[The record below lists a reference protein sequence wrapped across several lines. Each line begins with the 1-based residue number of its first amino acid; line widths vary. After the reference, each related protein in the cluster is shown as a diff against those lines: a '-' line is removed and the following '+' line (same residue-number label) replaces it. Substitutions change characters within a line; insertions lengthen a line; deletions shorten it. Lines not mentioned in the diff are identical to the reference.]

1 MGKQSS
7 YERINVEEHMTT
19 NLVLTVIADDKP
31 GLVESLAQIIASNS
45 GNWLESSMSQLAGK
59 FAGILRVSVDEERVE
74 QLLEE
79 LNGLSSE
86 IKLVI
91 EKAVDE
97 SVDRQ
102 SQIIELN
109 LVGND
114 RPGIIKEISAAV
126 AALGINVQRLN
137 TECTPAPM
145 SSDALFKAEAT
156 LEVPEQVTLEQLQDR
171 PMGRE
176 MLSEVKGIMQ
186 QFTDFNIQLWC
197 FDTSVYS
204 YAKFDSTNIDDIDTY
219 EIVGG
224 GGTDFMCNW
233 KYMEENDIQPQRFVM
248 FTDGMPWD
256 SWGDENYC
264 DTVFIIHGS
273 EDIKPPFGNYAYYD
287 MKDK

>member
-1 MGKQSS
+1 
-7 YERINVEEHMTT
+7 MTT

-171 PMGRE
+171 LE
-176 MLSEVKGIMQ
+176 
-186 QFTDFNIQLWC
+186 QLA
-197 FDTSVYS
+197 DDLIVE
-204 YAKFDSTNIDDIDTY
+204 ID
-219 EIVGG
+219 VLV
-224 GGTDFMCNW
+224 
-233 KYMEENDIQPQRFVM
+233 R
-248 FTDGMPWD
+248 
-256 SWGDENYC
+256 
-264 DTVFIIHGS
+264 
-273 EDIKPPFGNYAYYD
+273 
-287 MKDK
+287 